1 VAFATE
7 LYELPNDATSILTD
21 GLWPNEGFSAHRV
34 VLGGTGRFR
43 YSVGE
48 VYEENLGLNKDGFCN
63 LRVTFKLR
71 KTSGRHDY

>member
-7 LYELPNDATSILTD
+7 LFELLDDATSILTD

-34 VLGGTGRFR
+34 IVGGTGRFR
-43 YSVGE
+43 DSVGE

-63 LRVTFKLR
+63 LRVTFRFK
-71 KTSGRHDY
+71 KTLGRHD